1 MPQFK
6 KVSLL
11 KSINKI
17 VQLSGASGLL
27 GRSLIKKFLANGFTI
42 HALSRKKRQS
52 TKRVIWFR
60 GDVCG
65 NIPEEFFIKNKPL
78 IHIAGSNKHD
88 VYNINALGTERILI
102 AGTKAKISNVV
113 YVSSCAVYDFRSNK
127 KTIHVN
133 SKKNNLNEY
142 SKSKLYAERI
152 VRKLSRKSKIPY
164 IILRPASI
172 ISEKRHNKLLK
183 LFDLLIKI
191 RRIPL
196 FIPKECNF
204 YITDLGIFSRTIF
217 ALHANKFNMVVN
229 CCRTVSWEEY
239 FSKKKD
245 DHQRI
250 VCISEKLLDNLRAFA
265 AKKRFFLKHPFLFS
279 VLSRAEIKSVK

>member
-1 MPQFK
+1 
-6 KVSLL
+6 LL
-11 KSINKI
+11 KNINKI

-27 GRSLIKKFLANGFTI
+27 GRSLIKRFLANGYTI

-52 TKRVIWFR
+52 TKKIIWFR
-60 GDVCG
+60 GDICG

-88 VYNINALGTERILI
+88 VYNINALGTEKILI

-133 SKKNNLNEY
+133 SKKNTLNEY

-164 IILRPASI
+164 LILRPASI
-172 ISEKRHNKLLK
+172 ISEKRHNRLLK

-191 RRIPL
+191 RLIPL
-196 FIPKECNF
+196 FIPNKCHF
-204 YITDLGIFSRTIF
+204 YITDLNSFSRTIF
-217 ALHANKFNMVVN
+217 TLHANKSNMVVN
-229 CCRTVSWEEY
+229 CCRTVSWQEY
-239 FSKKKD
+239 FGKNKD
-245 DHQRI
+245 DHKRF
-250 VCISEKLLDNLRAFA
+250 VCISEKLLNIIRSIA
-265 AKKRFFLKHPFLFS
+265 AKNRFFMRHPFLFS
-279 VLSRAEIKSVK
+279 VLSPSEIKSV